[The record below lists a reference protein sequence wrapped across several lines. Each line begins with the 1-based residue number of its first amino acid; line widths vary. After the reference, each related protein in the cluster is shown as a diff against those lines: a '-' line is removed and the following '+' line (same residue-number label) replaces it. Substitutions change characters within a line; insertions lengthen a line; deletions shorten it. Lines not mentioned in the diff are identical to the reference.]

1 MFERASRTA
10 VMHIAAQRFEVQAIR
25 QDASQAK
32 LPWIQIKRFEAWFW
46 TTSRRKWI
54 DSSAAATV
62 LARRYMRQ
70 VKEDMSWGKTTADLK
85 QRVRL

>member
-10 VMHIAAQRFEVQAIR
+10 VMHIAAQRFEVQ
-25 QDASQAK
+25 
-32 LPWIQIKRFEAWFW
+32 
-46 TTSRRKWI
+46 
-54 DSSAAATV
+54 ATV